1 LFQYDQTHILTLF
14 GSYSLPRNWQ
24 IGSRFRYVTGDPA
37 TAVTYSINN
46 VSTDVDAFTAIYSPN
61 AYTNRV
67 PAFHQLDIRVD
78 KKWIYNTWM
87 LTAYLDLQNVYNHTN
102 PEQPQ
107 YNFNFQKMQ
116 YSQGLPIY
124 PILGVKGEF

>member
-1 LFQYDQTHILTLF
+1 LF

-37 TAVTYSINN
+37 TSVTGSIYDASTN
-46 VSTDVDAFTAIYSPN
+46 VGGYTAIYNPN
-61 AYTNRV
+61 AYTTRV

-78 KKWIYNTWM
+78 KRWIYNTWM
-87 LTAYLDLQNVYNHTN
+87 LTAYLDLQNVYNRSN

-124 PILGVKGEF
+124 PILGLKGEF